1 MPNVGPDAEHE
12 ATGTFEVLLAAQV
25 VVVQLL
31 PEAATCGEQ
40 ELTALGPVVFVA
52 QVVVV

>member
-1 MPNVGPDAEHE
+1 MPTVGPEAEHE

-31 PEAATCGEQ
+31 PDAAACGEQ
-40 ELTALGPVVFVA
+40 ELTALGPVVLVE